1 MKCAFL
7 VSDCAELGF
16 KTETQRTKK
25 NSDKIETLRG
35 FFFTFFWDTIDHQAN
50 LEVEMFQT
58 HRPANWLLILI
69 FISQLGARAQERPA
83 RDQDE
88 PIRLKTD
95 LVTVTASVNAANA
108 GAVKSLKESDFN
120 IYEDGVKQKIAHF
133 AATEEPF
140 TLLLLIDISG
150 STRDDITLIKRAARN
165 FLGEL
170 RFDDRV
176 GVIVFSRE
184 IEMIAEFT
192 DPRAQVASAI
202 DGIAT
207 TEGEDG
213 HRFTTKTG
221 TSFYDAL
228 YLAVED
234 SPLKQVEGRKAIVCM
249 SDGLDSTSKM
259 KFNDVAPL
267 AEKSEASVYF
277 LELNTEDATL
287 QGLLKPKSD
296 PNYINFSPGQIE
308 RYYAEHE
315 PESLQR
321 FRPRETLTP
330 ETIREINAGLYKL
343 SRRELRTLGERTG
356 GRVYPVKS
364 LSDLAGVYKQ
374 VGDEL
379 RSQYSIGYYPSN
391 KSREGGWRSI
401 KVETR
406 SPGTTVRARSGYWAK

>member
-1 MKCAFL
+1 
-7 VSDCAELGF
+7 
-16 KTETQRTKK
+16 
-25 NSDKIETLRG
+25 
-35 FFFTFFWDTIDHQAN
+35 
-50 LEVEMFQT
+50 MFQA
-58 HRPANWLLILI
+58 HRPAYRLLILI
-69 FISQLGARAQERPA
+69 LILQLGARAQEKQVP
-83 RDQDE
+83 DQDE

-95 LVTVTASVNAANA
+95 LVTVTASVNAANT
-108 GAVKSLKESDFN
+108 GVVKSLKESDFN

-150 STRDDITLIKRAARN
+150 STRDDITLIKRAAKN

-184 IEMIAEFT
+184 SEMIAEFT
-192 DPRAQVASAI
+192 DPRAQVARAI
-202 DGIAT
+202 DGIAS

-259 KFNDVAPL
+259 KFSDVAPL
-267 AEKSEASVYF
+267 AEKSDASLYF

-296 PNYINFSPGQIE
+296 PGYINFSPGQIE

-330 ETIREINAGLYKL
+330 ETIREINAGLYRL

-379 RSQYSIGYYPSN
+379 RSQYSIGYYPTN
-391 KSREGGWRSI
+391 KSRDRAWRSI

-406 SPGTTVRARSGYWAK
+406 APGTTVRARSGYWAK